1 MRTVRGATMN
11 MTTIAAVAC
20 VCGSFSAAH
29 AGEARLDLSPPETA
43 AAATTDPAS
52 LENAPGLDVGD
63 ALVRSQT
70 AKWGQADTAWLT
82 LGAGTSTDW
91 DELSDI
97 NITAAYSY
105 FVDRDVEFML
115 ELAIREFDMPGED
128 QIGINPMLVFRR
140 HFALDDA
147 RDWSWYIDI
156 GIGVMLSAD
165 DIPQDGTSFNFTPRA
180 GTGLTYQVSDD
191 WRLIAGFRW
200 SHISNARIFG
210 DDDNPSSDGVMFSIG
225 LSTSW
230 DRLFN

>member
-1 MRTVRGATMN
+1 M
-11 MTTIAAVAC
+11 
-20 VCGSFSAAH
+20 SF
-29 AGEARLDLSPPETA
+29 A
-43 AAATTDPAS
+43 AAIITALLFKGRFGSNEPLVLELPPYRFPTTRQMLNRAWAEVRHFWFWARRFIIFGVIAVWLLNNLPLVEEPAS
-52 LENAPGLDVGD
+52 SLSLSVRLGTLLAPVL
-63 ALVRSQT
+63 
-70 AKWGQADTAWLT
+70 
-82 LGAGTSTDW
+82 
-91 DELSDI
+91 
-97 NITAAYSY
+97 
-105 FVDRDVEFML
+105 
-115 ELAIREFDMPGED
+115 D

-147 RDWSWYIDI
+147 RDWSWYVDI

>member
-1 MRTVRGATMN
+1 MRTVRGITLS
-11 MTTIAAVAC
+11 MTTSAIAAC
-20 VCGSFSAAH
+20 VSASLCA
-29 AGEARLDLSPPETA
+29 AQNNEARLDLSPPS
-43 AAATTDPAS
+43 DPPNAS
-52 LENAPGLDVGD
+52 TGAGFADDAPGLDVGD
-63 ALVRSQT
+63 ALVRSHP

-97 NITAAYSY
+97 NVTAAYSY
-105 FVDRDVEFML
+105 FVDQDVEFMV

-128 QIGINPMLVFRR
+128 QIGFNPMMVFRR
-140 HFALDDA
+140 HFALDDD
-147 RDWSWYIDI
+147 RDWTWYIDI

-191 WRLIAGFRW
+191 WRLIAGLRW
-200 SHISNARIFG
+200 SHVSNARIFG

-230 DRLFN
+230 SRLFD